1 MSRYEVLLFLHLIG
15 AFALV
20 ATVVLL
26 TTFVLATRGVE
37 GDVAKVPPVLRVSTL
52 ARRLFDIGGLL
63 TLVFGVWLAL
73 DLDAYGITDAWILI
87 ALALWVVSAGAGMRV
102 GAAFDEAR
110 EGGESLAT
118 AIRSSS
124 VVTLHVVMSLA
135 ILALLVVMVYKPGA

>member
-15 AFALV
+15 AFASV

-26 TTFVLATRGVE
+26 TTFVLATRGL

-87 ALALWVVSAGAGMRV
+87 ALALWVVAAGAGMRV

-110 EGGESLAT
+110 EGGQSLAT
-118 AIRSSS
+118 AIRSQSI
-124 VVTLHVVMSLA
+124 VTLHVVMSVA

>member
-15 AFALV
+15 AFASV

-26 TTFVLATRGVE
+26 TTFVLATRGL
-37 GDVAKVPPVLRVSTL
+37 GDVAAVPPVLRVSTL

-87 ALALWVVSAGAGMRV
+87 ALALWVVAAGAGMRV

-110 EGGESLAT
+110 EGGQSLAT
-118 AIRSSS
+118 AIRSQSI
-124 VVTLHVVMSLA
+124 VTLHVVMSVA